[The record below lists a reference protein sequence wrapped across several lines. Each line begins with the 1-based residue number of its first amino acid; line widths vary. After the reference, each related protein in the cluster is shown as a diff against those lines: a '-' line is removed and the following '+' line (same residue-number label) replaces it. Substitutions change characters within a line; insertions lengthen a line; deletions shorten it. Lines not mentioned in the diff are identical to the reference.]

1 MAHDTPEKALKL
13 LYTGC
18 AVAKDAD
25 IHHVT
30 LNRWV
35 KARLITP
42 LRSSAGAALYTDEM
56 RREVRE
62 LARARKAAWRPAKAP
77 R

>member
-1 MAHDTPEKALKL
+1 MITQGAKALE
-13 LYTGC
+13 LYTGA
-18 AVAKDAD
+18 AVARSAD

-35 KARLITP
+35 KEGLIKP
-42 LRSSAGAALYTDEM
+42 HRSSAGGALYTEEQA
-56 RREVRE
+56 RQVRE

>member
-1 MAHDTPEKALKL
+1 MELFTGSAAAKL
-13 LYTGC
+13 GH
-18 AVAKDAD
+18 

-30 LNRWV
+30 LSRWV
-35 KARLITP
+35 REGLITP
-42 LRSSAGAALYTDEM
+42 HRSSAGHALYTTEHV
-56 RREVRE
+56 RQIRE